1 MRGVFEDKEIEPRGR
16 RRDTELTLSST
27 TLLGIFFGLV
37 LLCGLFF
44 GLGFAVGRLGPADS
58 GSAGQGQT
66 AAAPASVSGGVSRP
80 KPSATTQNVPQPQQ
94 LRAQSSY
101 PVGSAAYAPGVP
113 SPGASSPGTPS
124 SYADSAA
131 PSPNAQPQVKPA
143 LPAASYAPASQPALN
158 VQPALAP
165 AVSLMVQI
173 AAVTHPEDAEVLVGA
188 LRKRGYAVSVRRQ
201 PADNL
206 IHVQIGPF
214 TSRDEAYRW
223 RQKLLNDGYNAMV
236 QP

>member
-1 MRGVFEDKEIEPRGR
+1 MRGVFEDQEIEPRAR

-44 GLGFAVGRLGPADS
+44 GLGFAVGRLGPAEA

-66 AAAPASVSGGVSRP
+66 AAAPASLSGGVSRP
-80 KPSATTQNVPQPQQ
+80 KPSATTQNVPQPQP
-94 LRAQSSY
+94 LRGQSGY
-101 PVGSAAYAPGVP
+101 PVGYAGYAPRAS
-113 SPGASSPGTPS
+113 SPGASSPSTPS
-124 SYADSAA
+124 SDEDSAA
-131 PSPNAQPQVKPA
+131 PSPNAQSQVRPA
-143 LPAASYAPASQPALN
+143 LPAAGYAPAPQPALN

-165 AVSLMVQI
+165 PGGLMVQI
-173 AAVTHPEDAEVLVGA
+173 AAVTHPEDADVLVGA

-214 TSRDEAYRW
+214 SSRDEAYRW